1 MSLRLPF
8 QSGLRQIQRPRHS
21 TAIRR
26 VCNRT
31 PRKYAII
38 MASAS
43 KNPSVLI
50 PIANGSEEMEAIIIA
65 DVLRR
70 AEAQVTLA
78 SVEET
83 TQVTCSRG
91 VNIVA
96 DKVCRG
102 FGYRQREI
110 HLIHCV
116 RLQLIGECA
125 EEQFE
130 LIALPGG
137 MPGAQNLA
145 DSEMLSSILKK
156 HQASDKPL
164 AAICAAPQ
172 VVLNTQGYL
181 EGRHA
186 TAHPAFSDKLGN
198 QERVSDRVVIDGN
211 IITSR
216 GPGTAME
223 FALTIVGRLFGPEKM
238 KQVAGPMVMH
248 SDWDT
253 FVA

>member
-1 MSLRLPF
+1 
-8 QSGLRQIQRPRHS
+8 
-21 TAIRR
+21 
-26 VCNRT
+26 
-31 PRKYAII
+31 

-83 TQVTCSRG
+83 TQVICSRG

-96 DKVCRG
+96 DK
-102 FGYRQREI
+102 
-110 HLIHCV
+110 
-116 RLQLIGECA
+116 LIGECA

-223 FALTIVGRLFGPEKM
+223 FALTIVGRLFGPDKM

>member
-1 MSLRLPF
+1 
-8 QSGLRQIQRPRHS
+8 
-21 TAIRR
+21 
-26 VCNRT
+26 
-31 PRKYAII
+31 

-96 DKVCRG
+96 DK
-102 FGYRQREI
+102 
-110 HLIHCV
+110 
-116 RLQLIGECA
+116 LIGECA
-125 EEQFE
+125 EVQFE

-145 DSEMLSSILKK
+145 DSEMLSSILKS
-156 HQASDKPL
+156 QASDKPL

-181 EGRHA
+181 EGKHA

-211 IITSR
+211 LITSR